1 MPNNLDKFR
10 RYWKEGPTNLKPMTV
25 MFYLVVHGIIV
36 AIWYASF
43 LWTPWATFVLSSVA
57 LTLTG
62 YAILFD
68 RSWIEQIEPAEIVFH
83 LFE

>member
-1 MPNNLDKFR
+1 
-10 RYWKEGPTNLKPMTV
+10 MTV

-62 YAILFD
+62 YAVLFD
-68 RSWIEQIEPAEIVFH
+68 RSWIEQIAESAGDRLSGPVPKAKISAPPPPVR
-83 LFE
+83 